1 MPPKGRD
8 DAKFVELW
16 IDDRWAA
23 GVKVKTTWEEDFEI
37 PRCKQYWLGNQLE
50 EPEDENNRRRVQ
62 INKVHP
68 SVKASIP
75 SLYFHDPF
83 ARVEA
88 SPALSDTPGQTPEIS
103 IDDKAILLQDT
114 GNTFIR
120 DSDTSF
126 DESSHDAMKEAH
138 WSFGC
143 VRVMCDSVPVEN
155 PAAESIPMMEH
166 EDTIVR
172 NPIKKRLGDF
182 LGLTTPAPVKEE
194 RFYVKRIPSRQIVV
208 SADQSGVIKENAWI
222 GYWSVHYVEDV
233 KRAEIYKN
241 TKDLKASGVKT
252 DEDPPEGRDK
262 DKDAKRPGKIKLYH
276 IWDQRGKWY
285 LVFADEHKQPIREV
299 KYKRLPLKFIRFDTD
314 PDRFYP
320 IPPIYH
326 MLHPQDETNESRD
339 WLRKNRD
346 GTVARYTVEE
356 GGIDPSEMA
365 KLEDGSMGTYVW
377 RKKGTGGDVIM
388 PVNQPNYSSIAA
400 HTLNLAKEEFDELS
414 LMAGEQRGVPES
426 KTATQ
431 AKIMDVRSQV
441 QESFD
446 RSSVAKFLG
455 EIVEEI
461 ILLAVDKMSLS
472 KWILKNADPY
482 AAGFPVAAQQISEM
496 WRQITH
502 KDLEKATDGLKW
514 SVVIEPGSMSPVAEH
529 QERMEWNQAIALIT
543 NPIMTRLL
551 AISPEIRKKHLT
563 LNGIKSAREQEL
575 IGQAMQAMVAIER
588 EMTMMGSPGAPGMAS
603 MPGSPPGGGSPAT
616 AGPPGPPGGSPEPG
630 PPPSPAGGAPPRMG
644 NIARMP

>member
-1 MPPKGRD
+1 MPPKKRD
-8 DAKFVELW
+8 DAEFVKQW
-16 IDDRWAA
+16 MDRWEA
-23 GVKVKTTWEEDFEI
+23 GEAVKKLWEKEFEI

-50 EPEDENNRRRVQ
+50 DPEDENDRRRVQ

-75 SLYFHDPF
+75 SLFFHDPY

-88 SPALSDTPGQTPEIS
+88 SPAIADTSGQTPEIS
-103 IDDKAILLQDT
+103 IDDKAALLQDT

-120 DSDTSF
+120 DSDTNF
-126 DESSHDAMKEAH
+126 DESTHHAMKEAH

-155 PAAESIPMMEH
+155 PAAESLPMTET
-166 EDTIVR
+166 EDTVVR

-182 LGLTTPAPVKEE
+182 LGLASPALVKEE
-194 RFYVKRIPSRQIVV
+194 RFYAKRIPSRQVVV

-222 GYWSVHYVEDV
+222 GYWSIHYVEDV

-241 TKDLKASGVKT
+241 TEDLKSSGVKT
-252 DEDPPEGRDK
+252 DEDPPEGADK
-262 DKDAKRPGKIKLYH
+262 KDETRPEKIKLYH

-299 KYKRLPLKFIRFDTD
+299 KFKRLALKFIRFDVD

-339 WLRKNRD
+339 WLRRNRD

-365 KLEDGSMGTYVW
+365 KLEDGTMGTYVW
-377 RKKGTGGDVIM
+377 RKKGTAGNVIEA
-388 PVNQPNYSSIAA
+388 VQQPNYSSIAA
-400 HTLNLAKEEFDELS
+400 HTLNLAKEEFSELS
-414 LMAGEQRGVPES
+414 LMAGEQRGIPES

-446 RSSVAKFLG
+446 RTSVAKFLAG
-455 EIVEEI
+455 IVEEM

-472 KWILKNADPY
+472 KWVLLNADPY
-482 AAGFPVAAQQISEM
+482 AAGFQVAAQQISEM

-502 KDLEKATDGLKW
+502 KDLERAVEGVRW
-514 SVVIEPGSMSPVAEH
+514 NVVIEPGSMSPVAEH
-529 QERMEWNQAIALIT
+529 EERMEWNQAIALIT

-563 LNGIKSAREQEL
+563 LNGLKSAREQEL
-575 IGQAMQAMVAIER
+575 IGQAMQTMVQIER
-588 EMTMMGSPGAPGMAS
+588 EMLQLGGAGPPGMAS
-603 MPGSPPGGGSPAT
+603 MPGSPAGTGSPAT
-616 AGPPGPPGGSPEPG
+616 AGPPGPPGGPPEPG
-630 PPPSPAGGAPPRMG
+630 PPPSPAGGAPAPRMG
-644 NIARMP
+644 NIVNMP